1 MEKIVVTGS
10 AGRIG
15 SLVAETLIA
24 HGNQVIGVDLQPSRL
39 NIEGY
44 QHVQCRFDNHE
55 VLVELL
61 QGVDVVV
68 HTGAMM
74 SWHPK
79 DNSAMFH
86 ANVTATQWLLDAAAK
101 QQVRRFVF
109 ASSGEVYPEVK
120 AKTLPVTEEAACN
133 PISFYGL
140 TKKMGE
146 ELVNFYQQKG
156 LETVILRF
164 PHTQSIA
171 EILDEASFFSGP
183 RFFLTG
189 KIRQLH
195 FFGNHALADTLE
207 RTYMA
212 DRQPK
217 MIVQHGSAEGL
228 PYMMHIADVRDTAN
242 GVVLAVTHPAAANE
256 TFNLGPDDVVEFD
269 KALPLM
275 AEIMQ
280 LPLVN
285 VEMPG
290 PAVRFITSNQKI
302 KTLLGYQPQHTFQ
315 SMINEAASL
324 REDARHGNK

>member
-15 SLVAETLIA
+15 SQVAETLIA
-24 HGNQVIGVDLQPSRL
+24 CGNQVIGVDLQPSRL
-39 NIEGY
+39 TREGY
-44 QHVQCRFDNHE
+44 QHVQCRFDDAGAIAE
-55 VLVELL
+55 ILS
-61 QGVDVVV
+61 GVDVVV

-86 ANVTATQWLLDAAAK
+86 ANVTATQWLLDAAKK

-109 ASSGEVYPEVK
+109 ASSGEVYPEVR
-120 AKTLPVTEEAACN
+120 AKTLPVTEGDACN

-146 ELVNFYQQKG
+146 ELVNFYQQQG

-164 PHTQSIA
+164 PHTQSVS

-189 KIRQLH
+189 KIRQLR
-195 FFGNHALADTLE
+195 FFGNHALADKLQQ
-207 RTYMA
+207 TYLA
-212 DRQPK
+212 DGQPK
-217 MIVQHGSAEGL
+217 MIVQYGAADGL

-256 TFNLGPDDVVEFD
+256 TFNLGPDDVVEFE

-290 PAVRFITSNQKI
+290 PAVRFTTSNQKM
-302 KTLLGYQPQHTFQ
+302 KTLLGYQPQHTFL
-315 SMINEAASL
+315 SMIEEATSL
-324 REDARHGNK
+324 REDARNGNQ

>member
-15 SLVAETLIA
+15 SLVAEILVA
-24 HGNQVIGVDLQPSRL
+24 RGNQVIGVDLQPSNL
-39 NIEGY
+39 ILEGY
-44 QHVQCRFDNHE
+44 QHVQCHFDNAE
-55 VLVELL
+55 EIAEILR
-61 QGVDVVV
+61 GIDVVV

-86 ANVTATQWLLDAAAK
+86 ANVTATQWLLDAARK

-109 ASSGEVYPEVK
+109 ASSGEVYPEVR
-120 AKTLPVTEEAACN
+120 AKKLPVKESDACN

-146 ELVNFYQQKG
+146 ELVNFYQQQG

-164 PHTQSIA
+164 PHTQSIN

-189 KIRQLH
+189 KIRQLR
-195 FFGNHALADTLE
+195 FFGNHALADKLQE
-207 RTYMA
+207 TYMA
-212 DRQPK
+212 DGQPK
-217 MIVQHGSAEGL
+217 MIVQHGAADGL
-228 PYMMHIADVRDTAN
+228 PYMMHIADVRDTAA

-256 TFNLGPDDVVEFD
+256 TFNLGPDDVVEFE
-269 KALPLM
+269 KTLPLM

-280 LPLVN
+280 LPLIN
-285 VEMPG
+285 IEMPG
-290 PAVRFITSNQKI
+290 PAVRFTTSNQKI
-302 KTLLGYQPQHTFQ
+302 KNLLGYQPQHTFL
-315 SMINEAASL
+315 SMIEEAARL
-324 REDARHGNK
+324 RKDAHYGD